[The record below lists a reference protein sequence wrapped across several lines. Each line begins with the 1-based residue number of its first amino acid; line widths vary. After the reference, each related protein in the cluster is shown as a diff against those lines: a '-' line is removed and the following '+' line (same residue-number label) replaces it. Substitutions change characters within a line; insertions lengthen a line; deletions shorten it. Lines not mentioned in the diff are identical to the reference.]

1 METVLLDTLTK
12 KLKNAPQSVIE
23 RVIGY
28 VDAIMENSKETK
40 SYLIT
45 EEQQNILNEQVGLN
59 MKEYTEASK
68 VYSNLKDKHEL

>member
-40 SYLIT
+40 SYLLT

>member
-1 METVLLDTLTK
+1 METVSLDTLTK

-40 SYLIT
+40 SYLLT
-45 EEQQNILNEQVGLN
+45 DEQQNILNEQVGLN
-59 MKEYTEASK
+59 VKEYTEASK

>member
-59 MKEYTEASK
+59 IKEYTEASK

>member
-1 METVLLDTLTK
+1 METVSIDTITK

-28 VDAIMENSKETK
+28 VDAIMENPKETK
-40 SYLIT
+40 SYSLT
-45 EEQQNILNEQVGLN
+45 EEQQNLLNEQVGLDI
-59 MKEYTEASK
+59 KEYTEASK

>member
-1 METVLLDTLTK
+1 METVSLDTLTK

-23 RVIGY
+23 RVMGY

-40 SYLIT
+40 SYLLT
-45 EEQQNILNEQVGLN
+45 DEQQNILNEQVGLN
-59 MKEYTEASK
+59 VKEYTEASK

>member
-1 METVLLDTLTK
+1 METVSLATLTK

-23 RVIGY
+23 RVMGY
-28 VDAIMENSKETK
+28 VDALLENSKETK
-40 SYLIT
+40 TYLLT
-45 EEQQNILNEQVGLN
+45 DEQQNILNEQVGLN

>member
-1 METVLLDTLTK
+1 METISLDTLTK

-40 SYLIT
+40 SYLLT

-68 VYSNLKDKHEL
+68 VYSKLKDKHEL